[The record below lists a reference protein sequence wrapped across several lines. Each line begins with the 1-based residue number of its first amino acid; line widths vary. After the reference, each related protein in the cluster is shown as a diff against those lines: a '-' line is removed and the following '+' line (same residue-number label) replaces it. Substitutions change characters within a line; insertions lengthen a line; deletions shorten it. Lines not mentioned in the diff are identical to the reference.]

1 MLIIYSSV
9 SGKLKEILVSINDH
23 IVYRKFINDFF
34 FLSQNFIHVYDLK
47 ISYWVDMHQNTYI
60 NSCYSQRVASFYL
73 G

>member
-23 IVYRKFINDFF
+23 IVCRKFINDF

-60 NSCYSQRVASFYL
+60 NSWYSQRVASFYL